1 MKVRR
6 SRWGIWRSGLRWAAS
21 CSLVVLVSLAGWGV
35 FSVNA
40 EEAPASGGA
49 STLIDGRELFVREW
63 IPGDPRSVAGDG
75 LGPVFNESSCVSCH
89 NQGGT
94 GGGGP
99 ASKNVDIIS
108 AFQNQHQQRFFA
120 PTLPELIFRGM
131 FGDIGRAPVVDADPA
146 QAAKLAREQA
156 KQELSRIHPGF
167 ASARSVVL
175 HRFGTDEGYESWRS
189 SMNGMGGVVFAAPA
203 AFVETPS
210 AEQKA
215 VAVGAEQQQ
224 AIEARAAE
232 EQQRFERR
240 ARAQQE
246 MQNVKMNIQRAK
258 FSGQSPSQVG
268 NFALLQ
274 SQRNPTALFGVGLI
288 DSISDEDLK
297 AAAEK
302 KHREFPEISG
312 RVAKLKDGKIGRFGW
327 KAQTAS
333 LEDFTLTACAVELGL
348 NVPGHEQAGVPQRPD
363 YKSPGLDLTAEECE
377 ALEGYLRDLPA
388 PERRKPASAKEAE
401 YLKAGEAHFAK
412 AGCAACHAPQLGQ
425 VVAMYSDLLLHD
437 MGNDLGDTGQYGVFV
452 PNESEED
459 QIQDEQIESFAD
471 SRRQKEPTGD
481 ELKNTIGAL
490 RQEWRTPPLWGVR
503 DSAPYL
509 HDGRAATLEEA
520 IALHG
525 GEGAGSAQRY
535 FELSS
540 AERMQLIAFL
550 KSLTAPSEME
560 LVSAK

>member
-1 MKVRR
+1 MKFRR
-6 SRWGIWRSGLRWAAS
+6 SQRGIWRAGLRWAAG
-21 CSLVVLVSLAGWGV
+21 CSLVGLVSLSGWGV
-35 FSVNA
+35 FSASA
-40 EEAPASGGA
+40 EEAPASEKTGA
-49 STLIDGRELFVREW
+49 SIDGRELFVREW
-63 IPGDPRSVAGDG
+63 IPGDPRSLAGDG

-131 FGDIGRAPVVDADPA
+131 FGDIGRAPAVAADAAD
-146 QAAKLAREQA
+146 AAKLARQQA
-156 KQELSRIHPGF
+156 KEELSRIHPGF

-189 SMNGMGGVVFAAPA
+189 SMNGMGGFAIMGDSFVQAAPQL
-203 AFVETPS
+203 FPGQEVVEVTEGP
-210 AEQKA
+210 
-215 VAVGAEQQQ
+215 
-224 AIEARAAE
+224 
-232 EQQRFERR
+232 EQQRLERR
-240 ARAQQE
+240 ARAMQE

-312 RVAKLKDGKIGRFGW
+312 RVAKLKDGKVGRFGW

-388 PERRKPASAKEAE
+388 PEQRKAASEKEAK

-459 QIQDEQIESFAD
+459 QIKEEQIESFAE
-471 SRRQKEPTGD
+471 SRQQREPTGD